1 MHIKNFINNT
11 HIILFMKRLFKLI
24 EKYFFI
30 IILIAVAIALV
41 NPNTFNWV
49 LEEFM
54 GINIINVLLGVILF
68 GMGTTL
74 KIEHFVNVFK
84 RPKEI
89 LLGVSAQYLIM
100 PLLAFTIASLFSLNE
115 ALTVGLVL
123 VGTVP
128 GGTASDVITFLAKGD
143 LALSVSLT
151 AVSTVISPI
160 LTPIITLIL
169 IGNTISFS
177 PVDMFISIFQIVIIP
192 IGLGLFLNYKFPD
205 FCEEL
210 KDYLPAV
217 SSIVIA
223 IIVAG
228 VIGANKEAII
238 SSSMIIIVVIILQYF
253 LGMALGF
260 VIGYLSG
267 MKRKQMI
274 TIAIELCFQ
283 NSGLSTSLA
292 KTHFPNLTLATVP
305 GALYSVW
312 QNFAGSILAYVFT
325 HYFAE
330 EE

>member
-1 MHIKNFINNT
+1 
-11 HIILFMKRLFKLI
+11 MKRLFKLI
-24 EKYFFI
+24 ENYYFI
-30 IILIAVAIALV
+30 IILISVVIAFL

-49 LEEFM
+49 LGKFIGM
-54 GINIINVLLGVILF
+54 NMINILLGIILF

-74 KIEHFVNVFK
+74 KIDQFVNVFK

-89 LLGVSAQYLIM
+89 LLGVGGQYLIM
-100 PLLAFTIASLFSLNE
+100 PLLALIIAHLFSLNE
-115 ALTVGLVL
+115 ALTVGLIL

-160 LTPIITLIL
+160 LTPLITFIL
-169 IGNTISFS
+169 IGNAISFS
-177 PVDMFISIFQIVIIP
+177 PADMFISIVQIVIIP
-192 IGLGLFLNYKFPD
+192 IGLGLILNYKFPH

-210 KDYLPAV
+210 KEYLPAV
-217 SSIVIA
+217 SSLVIA

-228 VIGANKEAII
+228 VIGSNKEAII
-238 SSSMIIIVVIILQYF
+238 SSSMIIILAIILQYF
-253 LGMALGF
+253 AGMALGF
-260 VIGYLSG
+260 IIGYLSG

-292 KTHFPNLTLATVP
+292 KTHFTNLSLATVP

-312 QNFAGSILAYVFT
+312 QNFAGSILAYLFT
-325 HYFAE
+325 RYFNKDE
-330 EE
+330 

>member
-1 MHIKNFINNT
+1 
-11 HIILFMKRLFKLI
+11 MKRLFKFI

-160 LTPIITLIL
+160 LTPMITLIL

>member
-1 MHIKNFINNT
+1 MTNIR
-11 HIILFMKRLFKLI
+11 FMKRIFKLV

-30 IILIAVAIALV
+30 IILIAVVIALF
-41 NPNTFNWV
+41 NPMAFNWV

-54 GINIINVLLGVILF
+54 GVNIINILLGLILF

-74 KIEHFVNVFK
+74 RIEDFTNVFR

-89 LLGVSAQYLIM
+89 LVGVSAQYIVM
-100 PLLAFTIASLFSLNE
+100 PLIAFALASLFSLE
-115 ALTVGLVL
+115 AGLTVGLIL

-160 LTPIITLIL
+160 VTPIITLIL
-169 IGNTISFS
+169 IGNQIAFN
-177 PVDMFISIFQIVIIP
+177 PVEMFISIVQIVIIP
-192 IGLGLFLNYKFPD
+192 IGLGLFLNYKFPK

-210 KDYLPAV
+210 KDYLPTL
-217 SSIVIA
+217 SSVVIA
-223 IIVAG
+223 VIVAG

-238 SSSMIIIVVIILQYF
+238 SSSLIIIAVIILQYF
-253 LGMALGF
+253 IGISLGF
-260 VIGYLSG
+260 IVAYFSG
-267 MKRKQMI
+267 MNRKQMI
-274 TIAIELCFQ
+274 TIAIELAFQ

-292 KTHFPNLTLATVP
+292 KTHFPALTLATVP

-312 QNFAGSILAYVFT
+312 QNFAGSILAYIFT
-325 HYFAE
+325 KYLTNE
-330 EE
+330 N

>member
-1 MHIKNFINNT
+1 
-11 HIILFMKRLFKLI
+11 MKRLFKLI

-41 NPNTFNWV
+41 NQNTFNWV

-100 PLLAFTIASLFSLNE
+100 PLLAFSIASLFSLNE

>member
-1 MHIKNFINNT
+1 
-11 HIILFMKRLFKLI
+11 MKRLFKLI

-41 NPNTFNWV
+41 NPNAFNWV

-238 SSSMIIIVVIILQYF
+238 SSSMIIIAVIILQYF
-253 LGMALGF
+253 LGMGLGF

-325 HYFAE
+325 HYLDE